1 MSFFEYH
8 WKKWSFFWRKG
19 KKLWC
24 FHHRAQVWL
33 LIIPSQTS
41 TQAAATRKYSSCT
54 IKHQY
59 FLWKRASEQKNIYQ
73 QAKIFSLKIEFQSK
87 KIFLLHLY
95 YTIKHQYFLWRAS
108 EQENI
113 PLTPSSTDIFF
124 EKELQSYHKWFL
136 IWIVNKSAEK
146 TLYWIW

>member
-1 MSFFEYH
+1 MFS
-8 WKKWSFFWRKG
+8 SPRPG
-19 KKLWC
+19 
-24 FHHRAQVWL
+24 
-33 LIIPSQTS
+33 LIINHPLPNLNSGRS
-41 TQAAATRKYSSCT
+41 HKKIFLLHHQAPIFSLKKS
-54 IKHQY
+54 
-59 FLWKRASEQKNIYQ
+59 FRAKNIYQ

>member
-1 MSFFEYH
+1 MFS
-8 WKKWSFFWRKG
+8 SPRPG
-19 KKLWC
+19 
-24 FHHRAQVWL
+24 
-33 LIIPSQTS
+33 LIINHPLPNLNSGRDHKKIFLLHHKAPIFSLKKGFT
-41 TQAAATRKYSSCT
+41 ARKYSSYT